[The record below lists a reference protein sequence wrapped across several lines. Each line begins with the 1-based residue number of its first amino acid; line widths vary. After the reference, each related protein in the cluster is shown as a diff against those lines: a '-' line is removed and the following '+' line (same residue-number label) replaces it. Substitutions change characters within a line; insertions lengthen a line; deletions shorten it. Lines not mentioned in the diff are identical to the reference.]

1 MVDIKYKTISDIIS
15 QLRKEKNLTYAE
27 LEELTGVSRSVLNR
41 IERGETKRLYKL
53 N

>member
-1 MVDIKYKTISDIIS
+1 MVDIKHQNKTISDIIS

-41 IERGETKRLYKL
+41 IERGNEAARI
-53 N
+53 